1 MHDTS
6 MKIALSKFRFVYTKY
21 KLWYLDGMVTN
32 CDEAE
37 EDVKIKM
44 LGRNWL
50 LWSIEFLE
58 IMAGIFLHR
67 GAKHGYKEN
76 HKGPA
81 NVCKQAKE
89 NFLDLLA

>member
-1 MHDTS
+1 
-6 MKIALSKFRFVYTKY
+6 
-21 KLWYLDGMVTN
+21 
-32 CDEAE
+32 
-37 EDVKIKM
+37 
-44 LGRNWL
+44 
-50 LWSIEFLE
+50 
-58 IMAGIFLHR
+58 MAGIFLHR